1 MPMNSTNE
9 PYILGGGGGGL
20 KVLLEIQ
27 DQNVLQ
33 VIFYHIEIVMEIEL
47 VYHVDSGPNSLSCN
61 L

>member
-1 MPMNSTNE
+1 M
-9 PYILGGGGGGL
+9 
-20 KVLLEIQ
+20 LLEIQ